1 MSTHLPMESFCLASC
16 GIASMLVAVCAHS
29 DPVCKQDS
37 NCDKHSNALPV
48 ESPRNPSSAGIV
60 RRRVI
65 GATPI
70 LADATCAAILDGAAI
85 LSARFARAP
94 LQNTIQIGP
103 GQFQQGYDDGLLN
116 ETHFD
121 AWNQAMVLAFNFTKA
136 VAVQAGVGR
145 GGLHVDAAYLTIRSA
160 AMDTDNVGQ
169 LAHADDG
176 DCTADAHVNGR
187 FVSRWAHAESN
198 LCCPWRTLSTLL
210 YLNSGITN
218 DDRTG
223 FSGGRLVFRD
233 RYEATTT
240 DSGAPGAQDGT
251 VTPACGQIVSFTSD
265 ASNVHSVE
273 PVSGAGRRFAIAMWF
288 TDVERQRE
296 PSDSSLPQRASTGTR
311 EHASATNRAPQSLLL
326 TKQRTQSDG

>member
-136 VAVQAGVGR
+136 VAVEAGVGR
-145 GGLHVDAAYLTIRSA
+145 HHCASGVSVLRGCSQCPAER
-160 AMDTDNVGQ
+160 
-169 LAHADDG
+169 AHAVRS
-176 DCTADAHVNGR
+176 CTQRNVLT
-187 FVSRWAHAESN
+187 VQQLVPSLS
-198 LCCPWRTLSTLL
+198 RTLVFTTWL
-210 YLNSGITN
+210 YLVCRTYAGFIHVAVRMNSAYVGV
-218 DDRTG
+218 G
-223 FSGGRLVFRD
+223 
-233 RYEATTT
+233 
-240 DSGAPGAQDGT
+240 
-251 VTPACGQIVSFTSD
+251 
-265 ASNVHSVE
+265 VHE
-273 PVSGAGRRFAIAMWF
+273 QCRAYM
-288 TDVERQRE
+288 
-296 PSDSSLPQRASTGTR
+296 RASYIY
-311 EHASATNRAPQSLLL
+311 
-326 TKQRTQSDG
+326 